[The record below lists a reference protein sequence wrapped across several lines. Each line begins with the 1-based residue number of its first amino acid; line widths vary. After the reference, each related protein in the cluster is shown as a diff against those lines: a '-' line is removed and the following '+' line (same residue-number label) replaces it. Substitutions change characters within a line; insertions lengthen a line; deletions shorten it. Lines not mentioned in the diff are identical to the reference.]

1 MGRTM
6 GRAMGRTMGRRRRGQ
21 PVHGWINL
29 DKPAGIS
36 SARAVAIVRRA
47 FDARKAGH
55 AGTLDPLA
63 SGVLP
68 IALGEATKTVPF
80 IVDGRKSYRFT
91 VRWGEARDTDDSE
104 GAVVATC
111 GRRPTEAEIDRILPA
126 FTGEI
131 VQTPP
136 RFSAIKVQGKR
147 AYSLAR
153 AGAAVEL
160 AERQVVI
167 ERIALIGTAGAD
179 SAVFEMDCR
188 KGAYVRSLARDL
200 AVALGTV
207 GHIAGLRR
215 TRNGPFRDCD
225 SIPLE
230 KLPAPHHM
238 GAQDGGAGSPA
249 IDCAALLQPVAR
261 ALDDIPALDVTESEA
276 ARIRN
281 GQPVPVL
288 RTGNRQ
294 RIDGLPDNARLCA
307 LLNGEA
313 IALMRLNGRSARPV
327 RVFNL

>member
-1 MGRTM
+1 M
-6 GRAMGRTMGRRRRGQ
+6 ARRRRGQ
-21 PVHGWINL
+21 PVHGWINI
-29 DKPAGIS
+29 DKPVGIGS
-36 SARAVAIVRRA
+36 TRTVGIVRRA
-47 FDARKAGH
+47 FDAQKAGH

-91 VRWGEARDTDDSE
+91 VRWGEARDTDDGE

-111 GRRPTEAEIDRILPA
+111 DRRPTEAEIEGALPS
-126 FTGEI
+126 FIGE
-131 VQTPP
+131 VAQTPP
-136 RFSAIKVQGKR
+136 RYSAVKVDGER
-147 AYSLAR
+147 AYRLAR
-153 AGAAVEL
+153 SGAPVEL
-160 AERQVVI
+160 AARKVVI
-167 ERIALIGTAGAD
+167 DRLALVETVDAD
-179 SAVFEMDCR
+179 RAVFEMDCR
-188 KGAYVRSLARDL
+188 KGAYVRSVARDL
-200 AVALGTV
+200 AVSLGTV
-207 GHIAGLRR
+207 GHVSGLRR

-225 SIPLE
+225 AIPLE
-230 KLPAPHHM
+230 KLTTPRHM

-249 IDCAALLQPVAR
+249 IDFAALLQPVAK
-261 ALDDIPALDVTESEA
+261 ALDDIPALEVTESET

-294 RIDGLPDNARLCA
+294 RIDGLPDNAALCA

-313 IALMRLNGRSARPV
+313 VALMRLKGRLALPV

>member
-1 MGRTM
+1 M
-6 GRAMGRTMGRRRRGQ
+6 ARRRRGR
-21 PVHGWINL
+21 PVHGWVNV
-29 DKPAGIS
+29 DKPVGMGS
-36 SARAVAIVRRA
+36 TRAVGIVRRA
-47 FDARKAGH
+47 FDAQKAGH

-80 IVDGRKSYRFT
+80 VMDGRKSYRFT
-91 VRWGEARDTDDSE
+91 VRWGEARNTDDAE
-104 GAVVATC
+104 GTVVATC
-111 GRRPTEAEIDRILPA
+111 DRRPAGAEIACALPA
-126 FTGEI
+126 FLGKI
-131 VQTPP
+131 AQTPP
-136 RFSAIKVQGKR
+136 QFSAVKVDGER
-147 AYSLAR
+147 AYRLAR
-153 AGAAVEL
+153 SGESVDLAA
-160 AERQVVI
+160 RRVVI
-167 ERIALIGTAGAD
+167 DRLELIEIVDAD
-179 SAVFEMDCR
+179 HAVFDLDCG

-207 GHIAGLRR
+207 GHVSRLRR

-225 SIPLE
+225 AIPLE
-230 KLPAPHHM
+230 KLPTPRHM
-238 GAQDGGAGSPA
+238 GAQDGGDAPSPA
-249 IDCAALLQPVAR
+249 IDSAALLQPVAK

-294 RIDGLPDNARLCA
+294 RIDGLPDNAPLCA

-313 IALMRLNGRSARPV
+313 IALMRLNGRSAQPV